1 MAHIIVFQIKID
13 PEEHANALRKVE
25 ETEKQ
30 CTTLQKE
37 KGVVEKEVAS
47 VKSLLSR
54 VNKEMKN
61 RVTSIE
67 AFKAALAKE
76 KKEKELL
83 IKNNAGSSN
92 NAKKELDDLKKAKE
106 AVVKELASSKAA
118 TEQQNKRVENLKKIL
133 KQNTNVAKIRKEKID
148 AMTVQEKETAT
159 ALAAA
164 LKSRDEALE
173 KLSGVQAGGDVAMP
187 SKSEQEVV
195 VAEVGNSDSG
205 KSEGTSEEP
214 KVPPEGFKF
223 VSSGTTTAVSTAGG
237 GAAATIEKST
247 SKPSGPN
254 KRGTT
259 KAISTAGG
267 GAAATIEKSTSKP
280 SGPNKRGTTKA
291 ISTAG
296 GGAEA
301 TIEKSTPKPSGL
313 NKPDS
318 GEKKESKSITTPVI
332 QKPVASK
339 NTATQKVS
347 NTTKAI
353 ATTTVDEI
361 AKAPVAST
369 TTSTTTKETMAAP
382 IGKESPDT
390 TDVKTANQKPVALST
405 ATKKD
410 TTPVPKSTAPS
421 GTKGKTKENTLRE
434 KLMKKKRELAEKM
447 ASPPAKR
454 PAPTST
460 VVASKLP
467 PMSKSAEPP
476 LKPVPPSTDMIEIK
490 PSASKTVSKP
500 PSDDNNSESVKPE
513 SALKS
518 VTSEERSEAAKS
530 LLGLNTSAAPFK
542 MFGSGNAAPT
552 FGTASSSIATGT
564 AGTGFG
570 KPSNLSADVLSPF
583 GKQIKKSE
591 ETPSNSGAFLN
602 LKPPGS
608 GASTSFVFGTSS
620 NIKLP
625 TPSKDP
631 LPVGQQLFS
640 SFKPQPFGTNPFASS
655 QTTASPFGGIASK
668 KRALDSD
675 QNIADSTSKLAKVE
689 EDSSQQDASSGAD
702 GNTDSNQ

>member
-37 KGVVEKEVAS
+37 KGEVEKEVAS

-92 NAKKELDDLKKAKE
+92 NAKKELDDLKTAKE
-106 AVVKELASSKAA
+106 GVVKELASSKAA
-118 TEQQNKRVENLKKIL
+118 TEQQIKRLDHLKKIL
-133 KQNTNVAKIRKEKID
+133 KQNTNVARMRKEKID
-148 AMTVQEKETAT
+148 AMTVKEKETAT

-164 LKSRDEALE
+164 LKSRDEAL
-173 KLSGVQAGGDVAMP
+173 KKSSGVQAGGDVTMP

-195 VAEVGNSDSG
+195 VIEVGNSDSG

-223 VSSGTTTAVSTAGG
+223 VSSGTTKAV
-237 GAAATIEKST
+237 
-247 SKPSGPN
+247 
-254 KRGTT
+254 
-259 KAISTAGG
+259 
-267 GAAATIEKSTSKP
+267 
-280 SGPNKRGTTKA
+280 
-291 ISTAG
+291 STAG

-301 TIEKSTPKPSGL
+301 TIEKSTYKPSGP

-347 NTTKAI
+347 NATKAI
-353 ATTTVDEI
+353 ATTTVDETSNSI
-361 AKAPVAST
+361 AKAPFSST

-454 PAPTST
+454 PAPAST

-467 PMSKSAEPP
+467 PVPKSAEPP
-476 LKPVPPSTDMIEIK
+476 LKPVPPSTDMIEMK
-490 PSASKTVSKP
+490 SSASKTVSK
-500 PSDDNNSESVKPE
+500 PSDDNNSESVEPE

-518 VTSEERSEAAKS
+518 ATSEERSEAAKS
-530 LLGLNTSAAPFK
+530 LLGLNTCAAPFK
-542 MFGSGNAAPT
+542 MFGSGNSAPT

-570 KPSNLSADVLSPF
+570 KPSNLSADVPSPF
-583 GKQIKKSE
+583 GTQIKKSE
-591 ETPSNSGAFLN
+591 ETPSSSGAFLN

-631 LPVGQQLFS
+631 LPVGQQPFS

>member
-267 GAAATIEKSTSKP
+267 GA
-280 SGPNKRGTTKA
+280 
-291 ISTAG
+291 
-296 GGAEA
+296 EA

-339 NTATQKVS
+339 NTVTQKVS

>member
-247 SKPSGPN
+247 SKPS
-254 KRGTT
+254 R
-259 KAISTAGG
+259 
-267 GAAATIEKSTSKP
+267 
-280 SGPNKRGTTKA
+280 PNKRGTTKA

-339 NTATQKVS
+339 NTATQKNS
-347 NTTKAI
+347 NTIKAI

-369 TTSTTTKETMAAP
+369 TTSTTTKQTMAAP

-583 GKQIKKSE
+583 GTQIKKSE
-591 ETPSNSGAFLN
+591 ETPSSSGAFLN

>member
-267 GAAATIEKSTSKP
+267 GA
-280 SGPNKRGTTKA
+280 
-291 ISTAG
+291 
-296 GGAEA
+296 EA

-339 NTATQKVS
+339 NTVTQKVS

-583 GKQIKKSE
+583 GTQIKKSE
-591 ETPSNSGAFLN
+591 ETPSSSGAFLN

>member
-37 KGVVEKEVAS
+37 KGEVEKEVAS

-92 NAKKELDDLKKAKE
+92 NAKKELDDLKTAKE
-106 AVVKELASSKAA
+106 GVVKELASSKAA
-118 TEQQNKRVENLKKIL
+118 TEQQIKRLDHLKKIL
-133 KQNTNVAKIRKEKID
+133 KQNTNVARMRKEKID
-148 AMTVQEKETAT
+148 AMTVKEKETAT

-164 LKSRDEALE
+164 LKSRDEAL
-173 KLSGVQAGGDVAMP
+173 KKSSGVQAGGDVTMP

-195 VAEVGNSDSG
+195 VIEVGNSDSG

-223 VSSGTTTAVSTAGG
+223 VSSGTTKAVSTAGG
-237 GAAATIEKST
+237 GAEATIEKST

-254 KRGTT
+254 KPGTT
-259 KAISTAGG
+259 KAVLTAGV
-267 GAAATIEKSTSKP
+267 
-280 SGPNKRGTTKA
+280 
-291 ISTAG
+291 
-296 GGAEA
+296 GAEA
-301 TIEKSTPKPSGL
+301 TIEKSTYKPSGP

-347 NTTKAI
+347 NATKAI
-353 ATTTVDEI
+353 ATTTVDETSNSI
-361 AKAPVAST
+361 AKAPFSST

-454 PAPTST
+454 PAPAST

-467 PMSKSAEPP
+467 PVPKSAEPP
-476 LKPVPPSTDMIEIK
+476 LKPVPPSTDMIEMK
-490 PSASKTVSKP
+490 SSASKTVSK
-500 PSDDNNSESVKPE
+500 PSDDNNSESVEPE

-518 VTSEERSEAAKS
+518 ATSEERSEAAKS
-530 LLGLNTSAAPFK
+530 LLGLNTCAAPFK
-542 MFGSGNAAPT
+542 MFGSGNSAPT

-570 KPSNLSADVLSPF
+570 KPSNLSADVPSPF
-583 GKQIKKSE
+583 GTQIKKSE
-591 ETPSNSGAFLN
+591 ETPSSSGAFLN

-631 LPVGQQLFS
+631 LPVGQQPFS